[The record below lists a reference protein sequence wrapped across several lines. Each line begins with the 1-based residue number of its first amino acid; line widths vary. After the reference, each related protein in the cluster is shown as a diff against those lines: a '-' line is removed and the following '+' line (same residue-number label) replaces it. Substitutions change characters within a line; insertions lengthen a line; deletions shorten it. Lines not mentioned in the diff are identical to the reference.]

1 MSYGTVLIV
10 IEVTGRVYLHSRG
23 TNLKDCCRLDR
34 EACCELPW
42 PALPCQRRRGWRCLL
57 FDSRRS
63 LGRNHMKLRY
73 RSSPKKLSC
82 RTAASGSGSIRQTA
96 VDTRTQLREC

>member
-42 PALPCQRRRGWRCLL
+42 PALLSGSTPVSVGNARICG
-57 FDSRRS
+57 RRS
-63 LGRNHMKLRY
+63 TPAAWEG
-73 RSSPKKLSC
+73 
-82 RTAASGSGSIRQTA
+82 RTAAFARG
-96 VDTRTQLREC
+96 